1 MKTLPVILIILSLFA
16 GCRKTSLIPEI
27 TPNLAS
33 KPMYTLK
40 GKRPISQL
48 GKSGSGLIFI
58 TPKNEIKQF
67 DPVTRKL
74 DTLLQLKQPVATRF
88 FSDGTRLII
97 KSKTGSD
104 WSVIDLKNQSVLKTV
119 RNLPADKIIGHK
131 DSLICFQKGPSLGLY
146 DYQSPRLLQEIH
158 LDAEHVFNC
167 EFKGLEILILTSKK
181 LHVYNLKT
189 SRLNSYNLS
198 DQSVSGFLLLDGFI
212 YYGSTGRELIKLSLK
227 TRKIKWKIKL
237 AMPLKNRPQ
246 KIGKLIVFSPEDNNI
261 YFFNRNGTLRWWEKL
276 EATRMRPPIIMKENV
291 AVLLLNKQ
299 IKFFNPKT
307 KKVKEFSFKSS
318 LDSNPVHLD
327 SYLYFLAHKKNKKIQ
342 RITRLGN
349 LYQVNIK
356 ADPEHI
362 KPLGQSI
369 QFNLK
374 PVNLIKPVLEINII
388 DQKEQ
393 PVFTKTLKYTD
404 IMSFVWIP
412 KKAGKYELKL
422 NVVAKNRERMTIKK
436 SITITDIEKIIQS
449 VQQKIIRNCP
459 ADLFEPPSAPR

>member
-1 MKTLPVILIILSLFA
+1 MKTLPAILIILSLFT

-27 TPNLAS
+27 TPQLSS
-33 KPMYTLK
+33 KPIHTLK
-40 GKRPISQL
+40 GKHPVSQL
-48 GKSGSGLIFI
+48 EKSGPGLIFI

-88 FSDGTRLII
+88 FSDGSRLII
-97 KSKTGSD
+97 KNRTGSD
-104 WSVIDLKNQSVLKTV
+104 WSAVDLKNQSVLKTV
-119 RNLPADKIIGHK
+119 RNLPIDKIIGHK
-131 DSLICFQKGPSLGLY
+131 DSLICFQKGQSLGLF
-146 DYQSPRLLQEIH
+146 DYQSPRLLTEIH
-158 LDAEHVFNC
+158 LDGEDVFNC
-167 EFKGLEILILTSKK
+167 EFKGPEILILSNKK
-181 LHVYNLKT
+181 LHVFNLKT
-189 SRLNSYNLS
+189 NRLNSYNLS
-198 DQSVSGFLLLDGFI
+198 HQPGSGFLLWNNFI
-212 YYGSTGRELIKLSLK
+212 YYGSTGRELIKLSVK

-237 AMPLKNRPQ
+237 AMPLKTRPQ
-246 KIGKLIVFSPEDNNI
+246 KMGKLIVFSPEDNNI
-261 YFFNRNGTLRWWEKL
+261 FFFNRNGTLRWWEKL
-276 EATRMRPPIIMKENV
+276 ETTRMLPPIIMKENV
-291 AVLLLNKQ
+291 AVFLLNKQ

-307 KKVKEFSFKSS
+307 KIVNKFSFKSS
-318 LDSNPVHLD
+318 LDSNPVYMD
-327 SYLYFLAHKKNKKIQ
+327 SYLYFLTHKKNKKIQ

-374 PVNLIKPVLEINII
+374 PVNLIKPVLEINIL

-393 PVFTKTLKYTD
+393 PVFTKTLKHTD

-412 KKAGKYELKL
+412 KKAGKYKMKL
-422 NVVAKNRERMTIKK
+422 NVVAKNRERMTINK
-436 SITITDIEKIIQS
+436 SITITDIEKLIQS